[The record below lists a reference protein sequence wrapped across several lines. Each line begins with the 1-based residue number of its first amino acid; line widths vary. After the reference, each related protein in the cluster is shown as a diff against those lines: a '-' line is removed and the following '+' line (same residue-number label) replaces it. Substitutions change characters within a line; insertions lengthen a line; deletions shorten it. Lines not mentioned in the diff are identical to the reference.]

1 MADMMTGLKP
11 LLELMSDGAVHSGE
25 ALGEALGIS
34 RAAVWKQLQKL
45 EKLGL
50 DVVAVRGSGYR
61 LSAPLDLLDEV
72 ALCEQLS
79 STGLGAVEL
88 NLSSVVGSTNQEALD
103 WAESAPFGST
113 YAVLAEQQLAG
124 RGRRGRTWISPY
136 AANLYLSL
144 VASFSGGAAALEGL
158 SLAVGVAVRRALLRF
173 NCSAQLKWPNDILCD
188 GKKLGG
194 ILLEM
199 TGDPVGDCR
208 VVIGIGLNIAM
219 PSSAAEAIDQPW
231 TDLAAQ
237 LPELPSRTELAAAL
251 IEEVV
256 NVTANYQN
264 EGFKAWREEWLE
276 ACAYNGQQVVLRG
289 PGQESNGVMVGVD
302 ETGALLL
309 QSNEGQVERIIGGEV
324 SLRGA
329 RQGDGDE

>member
-1 MADMMTGLKP
+1 MAELMAGLKP

-25 ALGEALGIS
+25 ALGEALGVS

-45 EKLGL
+45 EQL
-50 DVVAVRGSGYR
+50 DLEVVAVRGSGYR
-61 LSAPLDLLDEV
+61 LAARLDLIDEV
-72 ALCEQLS
+72 ALCNQLAS
-79 STGLGAVEL
+79 AGLGAVEL
-88 NLSSVVGSTNQEALD
+88 NLCSVVGSTNQEALA

-124 RGRRGRTWISPY
+124 RGRRGRSWVSPY

-173 NCSAQLKWPNDILCD
+173 GCSAQLKWPNDILCD
-188 GKKLGG
+188 GEKLGG

-208 VVIGIGLNIAM
+208 VVIGIGINITM

-231 TDLAAQ
+231 TDLATQ
-237 LPELPSRTELAAAL
+237 LNELPSRTDLAAAV

-256 NVTANYQN
+256 KVTTKYQR
-264 EGFKAWREEWLE
+264 EGFKAWRQEWLD
-276 ACAYNGQQVVLRG
+276 ANAYIGQQVMLRG
-289 PGQESNGVMVGVD
+289 PGLNSVGVMVGVD

-309 QSNEGQVERIIGGEV
+309 QSNEGRVERIMGGEV
-324 SLRGA
+324 SLRTSQ
-329 RQGDGDE
+329 QGGSDE